1 VLVTVYRLWYDKNL
15 HFSDFHFCFSHHL
28 KDDLARMTTATN
40 TTSLATALQH
50 QLQALNL
57 RQHEYE
63 LIEKTLQRPPNFTEL
78 VMFSALWSEHCSYK
92 HSKHLLK
99 TLPTTGACVVQ
110 GPGENAGIVDAGN
123 GIHVAF
129 KVESHN
135 HPTYVEPFQ
144 GATTGV
150 GGILR
155 DIITL
160 NARPV
165 ALLNALRFGN
175 QQAKNPLNPTAASPC
190 TEAELTGNRYRFARA
205 VQGIA
210 HYGNCMGVP
219 TVAGD
224 VHFHP
229 CYTGNPLVNA
239 MAVGIMQ
246 PSGLMLSG
254 VKGVG
259 NPVIYVGSPTGRD
272 GIGGA
277 SFASRALDKE
287 PSEADRPAVQVGDPF
302 AEKCVM
308 EACLEAFASGLVV
321 SAQDMGAAGLTCA
334 TAEMAAKGG
343 LGMEIDLNA
352 VPAREPHM
360 LAWEYLASES
370 QERMLFILEKG
381 KEAPVLEI
389 FKKWQVPAVQIG
401 TVIEPE
407 RLIVKHHGEVV
418 VDLPTRFLTEDA
430 PLYPPEAPS
439 AEPAPAKTRRET
451 PATQGIESLPASEVI
466 HTLKALLGA
475 DNIKSRNPVYSQFD
489 RHVQNATLLCSNTQ
503 TAGLIRLKQPI
514 TNQPTGSALAV
525 ALEGNPFYT
534 YLNPYEGG
542 KAIVAQAA
550 RNVACV
556 GAKPL
561 AATNNLNFGNPET
574 TPVAFQ
580 MEQAVAGLGD
590 ACLAL
595 NTPITGGNVSLY
607 NTNGAEAILPSPTL
621 GMVGIL
627 NDETKTCTPT
637 FQQAGHKIALVGCF
651 NPTLGGSQYQW
662 MRTNQ
667 LFGEPPVVPLVAEQ
681 ALITLITQTWIPQG
695 LLASVQD
702 LAVGGLLPTLTK
714 SCFNLQN
721 ATATPLGA
729 KLDFTISPLLQ
740 TVPRLDTLL
749 FGETH
754 ASYIISYPQE
764 QEALLKTTLQAAA
777 NNSNS
782 ALQFHVLGDVTA
794 DEQLTLVGL
803 VETPIIG
810 FTHSFQQTWEGC
822 F

>member
-1 VLVTVYRLWYDKNL
+1 M
-15 HFSDFHFCFSHHL
+15 
-28 KDDLARMTTATN
+28 MTASTTLETIDTAT
-40 TTSLATALQH
+40 QH
-50 QLQALNL
+50 QLKALNL
-57 RQHEYE
+57 RPTEYQ
-63 LIEKTLQRPPNFTEL
+63 LIVETLHRQPNFTEL

-92 HSKHLLK
+92 HSKHLLR
-99 TLPTTGACVVQ
+99 TLPTTGECVVQ
-110 GPGENAGIVDAGN
+110 GPGENAGIIDAGN

-165 ALLNALRFGN
+165 ALLNALRFGT
-175 QQAKNPLNPTAASPC
+175 QQAENPLNPAENACTAD
-190 TEAELTGNRYRFARA
+190 ELKGNRYRFKRA

-239 MAVGIMQ
+239 MAIGIMQ

-259 NPVIYVGSPTGRD
+259 NPVVYVGSPTGKD

-343 LGMEIDLNA
+343 LGMEIELDL
-352 VPAREPHM
+352 VPAREPNM

-389 FKKWQVPAVQIG
+389 FKKWQVPAVTIG
-401 TVIEPE
+401 TVIEGE

-430 PLYPPEAPS
+430 PMYPPDAPS
-439 AEPAPAKTRRET
+439 EESTEAKARRLT
-451 PATQGIESLPASEVI
+451 PATQGIADLSSEQVLP
-466 HTLKALLGA
+466 TLQALLGS
-475 DNIKSRNPVYSQFD
+475 DNLRSKAPVFNQYD
-489 RHVQNATLLCSNTQ
+489 RHVQNATLLCSNNQ
-503 TAGLIRLKQPI
+503 SAGLIRLKTPI
-514 TNQPTGSALAV
+514 TNKPTGTALAT

-561 AATNNLNFGNPET
+561 ASTNNLNFGNPET
-574 TPVAFQ
+574 STVAYQ
-580 MEQAVAGLGD
+580 MEQSVRGLGD
-590 ACLAL
+590 ACLAF
-595 NTPITGGNVSLY
+595 NTPVTGGNVSLY
-607 NTNGAEAILPSPTL
+607 NTNGTEAILPSPTL

-627 NDETKTCTPT
+627 PDETKTCTPH
-637 FQQAGHKIALVGCF
+637 FKQAGHKIALVGKF
-651 NPTLGGSQYQW
+651 SPSLGGSQYQW
-662 MRTNQ
+662 MKTNT
-667 LFGEPPVVPLVAEQ
+667 LFGEPPTVDLQAEN
-681 ALITLITQTWIPQG
+681 AMLELLTQQWIPQG

-702 LAVGGLLPTLTK
+702 LAGGGLLPTLAKCT
-714 SCFNLQN
+714 FNNHN
-721 ATATPLGA
+721 ASQPTVGV
-729 KLDFTISPLLQ
+729 KVDFSAVQ
-740 TVPRLDTLL
+740 STVGRLDETL
-749 FGETH
+749 FGESH
-754 ASYIISYPQE
+754 ASYLISYAPENEGAIKAGLVASGIEGIGFYSLGETTSNLTIQFSVE
-764 QEALLKTTLQAAA
+764 HTTLSTSVEVVQ
-777 NNSNS
+777 SNW
-782 ALQFHVLGDVTA
+782 Q
-794 DEQLTLVGL
+794 
-803 VETPIIG
+803 
-810 FTHSFQQTWEGC
+810 
-822 F
+822 